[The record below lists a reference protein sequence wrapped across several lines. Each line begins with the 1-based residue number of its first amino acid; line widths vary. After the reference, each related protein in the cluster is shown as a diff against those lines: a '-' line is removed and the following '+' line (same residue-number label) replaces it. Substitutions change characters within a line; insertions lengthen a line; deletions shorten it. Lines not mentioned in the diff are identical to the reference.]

1 MVTRRHICIPACNV
15 HYINKGQKA
24 VSKTNLVKTNLVKAA
39 IGVCL
44 GLSFFSSSAFAQV
57 TEKQSEQPIIV
68 NPISN
73 ASSVGKLPGDAQV
86 DIQPET
92 LDLPSAQTLSSKDIK
107 RRKNKRSNRWN
118 TQTLTQS
125 TGLSAINMRDAK
137 ALVRPSMTADVRP
150 TDLLNTED
158 LLSVGGQSAIDITVP
173 LTLESRS
180 DGVINL
186 SSSLRGGLFDLPRDD
201 NVNASVFKLDL
212 AGRPCLGT
220 ADDCR
225 ANEMR
230 RIDFGYAKNI
240 TKGKKNGFNLQITP
254 HGGLR
259 LDEDGQSALVGALVR
274 IGDNLREGSD
284 MKSNTW
290 YLFAGADAE
299 AVTYTPNSV
308 RRLTSGDFHLQD
320 RIIIGDAQA
329 GVGYRIGDAD
339 LALTYF
345 KRQAKAENYSYDED
359 AAALSITWKR

>member
-1 MVTRRHICIPACNV
+1 MVNGRHIRTPEGIIQGHPTA
-15 HYINKGQKA
+15 I
-24 VSKTNLVKTNLVKAA
+24 KAA
-39 IGVCL
+39 LLLCASV
-44 GLSFFSSSAFAQV
+44 FFSVLLLVPGTAFAQN
-57 TEKQSEQPIIV
+57 QPNPNANEQPIV
-68 NPISN
+68 ATTVPE
-73 ASSVGKLPGDAQV
+73 APQTDTLPGDL
-86 DIQPET
+86 QPET
-92 LDLPSAQTLSSKDIK
+92 LQVPTASTLNPKDIK
-107 RRKNKRSNRWN
+107 RRKKGRSNRWN
-118 TQTLTQS
+118 TQTLTQP
-125 TGLSAINMRDAK
+125 TGLSAARQ
-137 ALVRPSMTADVRP
+137 RPAQPIAGARMQADI
-150 TDLLNTED
+150 LSTED
-158 LLSVGGQSAIDITVP
+158 LLLAGATPILNIGKP
-173 LTLESRS
+173 LEVTSRA
-180 DGVINL
+180 DDVINL
-186 SSSLRGGLFDLPRDD
+186 SSSLRGALFELPNAD

-212 AGRPCLGT
+212 GGRPCLGT
-220 ADDCR
+220 TVECR
-225 ANEMR
+225 ANDIR

-259 LDEDGQSALVGALVR
+259 VNDNEQSALVGALVR
-274 IGDNLREGSD
+274 IGDNLREGSN

-339 LALTYF
+339 LALTYY